1 MITFSKHLTYLKK
14 TQKIDSFL
22 NILGLLAH
30 ALIPMGIAQ
39 IQGDTGAAIIFFFM
53 FLIMSFSA
61 GVKLRYFV
69 ILISSIIIM
78 LPFAWNFILSDY
90 QKERI
95 LALVDPSLDPFVSRY
110 QQLQGEISIGSGKLF
125 GRGLFNGPRVA
136 MESVPIQESD
146 FIFSVAGEE
155 LGFIGCILII
165 LLLLALLIRVFQI
178 ALKSCDNIGMYICF
192 GFFGMIASQ
201 TIFNLGMCLSLLPV
215 MGVTLPFF
223 SYGGSSMACIYFGI
237 GLIQN
242 VYMYKDDADTA
253 MLNS

>member
-1 MITFSKHLTYLKK
+1 
-14 TQKIDSFL
+14 
-22 NILGLLAH
+22 
-30 ALIPMGIAQ
+30 
-39 IQGDTGAAIIFFFM
+39 
-53 FLIMSFSA
+53 
-61 GVKLRYFV
+61 
-69 ILISSIIIM
+69 
-78 LPFAWNFILSDY
+78 
-90 QKERI
+90 
-95 LALVDPSLDPFVSRY
+95 
-110 QQLQGEISIGSGKLF
+110 
-125 GRGLFNGPRVA
+125 
-136 MESVPIQESD
+136 MED
-146 FIFSVAGEE
+146 F
-155 LGFIGCILII
+155 
-165 LLLLALLIRVFQI
+165 IRVFQI